1 MQDQHDV
8 GNRSQHQAG
17 AGNPRTGSSGICC
30 AIGSRHHLRRMGR
43 AHHRLPLLAQL
54 DQRAAGKFT
63 VDYVQNGPEL
73 WKLSMVRN

>member
-1 MQDQHDV
+1 
-8 GNRSQHQAG
+8 
-17 AGNPRTGSSGICC
+17 
-30 AIGSRHHLRRMGR
+30 MGR